1 MVNNGDISY
10 SIARSL
16 VSMEDPLKA
25 AKAILRNDMT
35 VKEIQENIADKKLK
49 ALKKKND
56 DVSDA
61 TNLDE
66 DEEEKQYKKVQ
77 LEQELISI
85 RENLSDTLNAEVDIK
100 MRGRKGQIVIHFSDL
115 EELNNITTKLN
126 NI

>member
-16 VSMEDPLKA
+16 LSMEDPVKA
-25 AKAILRNDMT
+25 ARAILKNDMT
-35 VKEIQENIADKKLK
+35 VKEMEEKISENKMK
-49 ALKKKND
+49 ALKKKITDSMEEND
-56 DVSDA
+56 S
-61 TNLDE
+61 
-66 DEEEKQYKKVQ
+66 EKQYKKVQ

-85 RENLSDTLNAEVDIK
+85 KENLSDTLNANVDVK
-100 MRGRKGQIVIHFSDL
+100 MRGKKGQIVIYFSDL